1 MNTIYLVYCK
11 NNYYNDHSDYLAA
24 ICVTRSIAER
34 EMNRL
39 TTKYLEEKRLNDL
52 YEAEI
57 AAQEGYRYEPFSQ
70 PEYTYYIAEREL
82 TNQ

>member
-1 MNTIYLVYCK
+1 
-11 NNYYNDHSDYLAA
+11 
-24 ICVTRSIAER
+24 
-34 EMNRL
+34 MNRL